1 MPMRYKRVAEA
12 FDDVAR
18 ARLCE
23 SSGSE
28 HSPEN
33 SMDLSDLV
41 KSFLER
47 EEEENCE
54 VDEESEPKQS
64 DQSEGHCDDD
74 SELTE
79 TLRGLLGCGDDAVKR
94 IYCYETEKSVRGLCK
109 SKWDRTGRIPSG
121 SFEYID
127 LNISETRYI
136 IEISLVTQFQIARAT
151 KYYTSL
157 LENFPPIFVGKV
169 DELKQVARLMCREI
183 RRLHEARVDMHVPPW
198 RRFAYMQKMWFGSY
212 KRTTNEVPEKRS
224 LVFDEVLA
232 GKRSVGFVPVPV
244 PEASESFQRVHWE
257 VFAADCNFLFLVFL
271 LFSQNINRKYSTMD
285 FRGDG
290 VERYMHLEVVKTSR
304 NMEPNA
310 FVAGEARR
318 RLYNSAIM
326 VEVESWPRRTSLG
339 AEEVVMEDSRV
350 SEKE

>member
-94 IYCYETEKSVRGLCK
+94 NIFYETEKACVVSGDGFGGGKQSLPFCLENLPWCRMDYTRSAKSVITVAMIAVRFILNRPPVNEDESSEDEAYAMKFFGGGRDQGGRGPRSWPRNHDQGGGSNQVGLYGGVLQAICPNNLPESEGSADCQICEWAESSDSRPGGNPNPYAK
-109 SKWDRTGRIPSG
+109 VSG
-121 SFEYID
+121 DKCYRCGEPGHRS
-127 LNISETRYI
+127 NTCPK
-136 IEISLVTQFQIARAT
+136 RAT
-151 KYYTSL
+151 V
-157 LENFPPIFVGKV
+157 N
-169 DELKQVARLMCREI
+169 
-183 RRLHEARVDMHVPPW
+183 
-198 RRFAYMQKMWFGSY
+198 
-212 KRTTNEVPEKRS
+212 
-224 LVFDEVLA
+224 LVE
-232 GKRSVGFVPVPV
+232 PV
-244 PEASESFQRVHWE
+244 PEEEDGGDDE
-257 VFAADCNFLFLVFL
+257 VM
-271 LFSQNINRKYSTMD
+271 STLILM
-285 FRGDG
+285 
-290 VERYMHLEVVKTSR
+290 T
-304 NMEPNA
+304 
-310 FVAGEARR
+310 
-318 RLYNSAIM
+318 
-326 VEVESWPRRTSLG
+326 
-339 AEEVVMEDSRV
+339 
-350 SEKE
+350 

>member
-94 IYCYETEKSVRGLCK
+94 NIFYERRKKACVVSGDGSEAGIKRRLMARLRERGFDAGLCK

-183 RRLHEARVDMHVPPW
+183 RSSMKRVDMHVPPW

-212 KRTTNEVPEKRS
+212 KRTINEVPEKRS
-224 LVFDEVLA
+224 L
-232 GKRSVGFVPVPV
+232 GF
-244 PEASESFQRVHWE
+244 
-257 VFAADCNFLFLVFL
+257 
-271 LFSQNINRKYSTMD
+271 
-285 FRGDG
+285 
-290 VERYMHLEVVKTSR
+290 
-304 NMEPNA
+304 
-310 FVAGEARR
+310 
-318 RLYNSAIM
+318 
-326 VEVESWPRRTSLG
+326 
-339 AEEVVMEDSRV
+339 
-350 SEKE
+350 